1 MLKFEKILN
10 LYISVNNKHET
21 LEIKKMILLF
31 GETNKTANTSSAK
44 KTGNSKNNPVEN
56 AGVLAMGFG
65 KSYLSAGEYDSYSFS
80 TSTVINYSDYSD
92 SESFG
97 DCGFMSDFSSAVATL
112 GSDCGSFSDG
122 GFSGCSS
129 SGSSSC
135 SSFSSFG

>member
-1 MLKFEKILN
+1 
-10 LYISVNNKHET
+10 
-21 LEIKKMILLF
+21 MILLF

-44 KTGNSKNNPVEN
+44 KTGSSKNNPVEN

-92 SESFG
+92 GESFG
-97 DCGFMSDFSSAVATL
+97 DCGFMSDFSAVATL

>member
-1 MLKFEKILN
+1 
-10 LYISVNNKHET
+10 
-21 LEIKKMILLF
+21 MILLF
-31 GETNKTANTSSAK
+31 GETNKTSNTTSAK
-44 KTGNSKNNPVEN
+44 KTWNSKNNPVEN

-80 TSTVINYSDYSD
+80 NPTEVNYSDYSEG
-92 SESFG
+92 ESFG

-112 GSDCGSFSDG
+112 GDCGSFSDG
-122 GFSGCSS
+122 GFASCSS